1 MARSRTRYHRSA
13 ILGVVLTLPAVILA
27 FLFLFWPVFVAGQ
40 YSFTSASGY
49 GDRDPVGFENYV
61 TALTDTRFRDAIGRN
76 IIFATGV
83 TVCSTVIGFVLA
95 YMLFL
100 RVKGWRALQVMFLV
114 PFIMP
119 VVVVGLLWQFMLEPT
134 NGLVNSVLRLIGLDV
149 LAGPWLTGE
158 STALA
163 SVGTVH
169 VWTLAP
175 FAMLL
180 IFSAMIGLPAD
191 VLEAASIDGAGHV
204 TKMWRIV
211 LPMVRSTLVLVVF
224 VLMLQMFRSFDLVY
238 LLTKGGPIGSTTIAT
253 LHLFVE
259 GFTNN
264 KYGYANALGIIL
276 GVVLGTIAMIPRI
289 VSWRQA
295 RVAAKRGAL

>member
-1 MARSRTRYHRSA
+1 MARSRTRYRRSA
-13 ILGVVLTLPAVILA
+13 FLGVVLSLPAIILA
-27 FLFLFWPVFVAGQ
+27 FFFLFWPVFVAGQ

-49 GDRDPVGFENYV
+49 GDRDPVGFENYI
-61 TALTDTRFRDAIGRN
+61 TAFTDTRFHDAIGRN
-76 IIFATGV
+76 VIFAIGV
-83 TVCSTVIGFVLA
+83 TLCSTVIGFVLA

-100 RVKGWRALQVMFLV
+100 RVRGWRALQVMFLV

-134 NGLVNSVLRLIGLDV
+134 NGLVNSVLRQIGLGS

-163 SVGTVH
+163 SVGLVH

-191 VLEAASIDGAGHV
+191 VLEAASIDGAGHLV
-204 TKMWRIV
+204 KMWRIV
-211 LPMVRSTLVLVVF
+211 LPMVRPTLVLVLF
-224 VLMLQMFRSFDLVY
+224 VLMLQLFRSFDLVY

-253 LHLFVE
+253 LYLFVE

-276 GVVLGTIAMIPRI
+276 GLVLGTIAMIPRI
-289 VSWRQA
+289 VTWRQA
-295 RVAAKRGAL
+295 RISAKRGAL